1 MAWTREH
8 RSLNVPHHK
17 SNRRMCMG
25 DALCVFK
32 SPPNQYSLPVGPG
45 GWRGRAVWSVPWRE
59 RENINNG
66 AQAISYLL
74 FVRSLPIIALSL
86 CQLSTHMVPSAQ
98 ARLSVFTSAAPISAA
113 ELCDVSE
120 LIVNLWSK
128 GLFQKAIHISEIL
141 QNI

>member
-113 ELCDVSE
+113 ELCDCDVSE
-120 LIVNLWSK
+120 LIANLWSK
-128 GLFQKAIHISEIL
+128 GLFQKAIHI
-141 QNI
+141 